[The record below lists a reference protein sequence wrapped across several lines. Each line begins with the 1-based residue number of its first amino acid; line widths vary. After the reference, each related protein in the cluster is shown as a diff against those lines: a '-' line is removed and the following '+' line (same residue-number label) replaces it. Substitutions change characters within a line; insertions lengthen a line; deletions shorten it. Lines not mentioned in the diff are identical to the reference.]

1 MRAALAC
8 LLIAACAGPATD
20 DIDVAGDTA
29 ADAADPSVRAGDTTL
44 SVSRDV
50 ARRGDTFVLRGKT
63 SRTISAGNAFVNDDP
78 YGAFSQISPR
88 VFEVAWQ
95 ADEVRSLADGV
106 DQFVALDFGARHLA
120 ARVVVR
126 PRVGSL
132 TGSSK
137 IYVTAELTPVVVDGL
152 VYYRLA
158 GHTTDANSAVQ
169 FRAGDVEERGVVT
182 RLDDKAFVVDLPAQ
196 RALELTAGQDL
207 EVLAF
212 FPTGGV
218 QKHMTLGLTVKK
230 LGMTTGDAYET
241 WPRPSCTA
249 ALKTCLGG
257 LAGDGGD
264 TGACGDAVHVLAC
277 QGAVGSVID
286 AAAVQ
291 STLATADARI
301 PTLHDDAV
309 GLVGSA
315 RADAWLAGAH
325 DDVAHVLDA
334 ARGRWFAKD
343 AARTR
348 VLAALL
354 EAGIDT
360 AYARPLDLVPAAP
373 VVPGDAAAMRQVAAD
388 AVLAKI
394 ATMDFI
400 DTDFG
405 RTLEGLAHEF
415 RAMHVASIRAF
426 RETIAAEPYPGK
438 PDEDVYV
445 GEWLGTH
452 VEVEVVRAT
461 GAVASTLV
469 ELD

>member
-8 LLIAACAGPATD
+8 LILAACAAPATD
-20 DIDVAGDTA
+20 ELDVAGDTA
-29 ADAADPSVRAGDTTL
+29 ADAADPSVRAGDSTL
-44 SVSRDV
+44 SVARDV
-50 ARRGDTFVLRGKT
+50 ARRGVTFVLRGKT
-63 SRTISAGNAFVNDDP
+63 SRNLTGGNAFVNDDP
-78 YGAFSQISPR
+78 YGAFALVSSR

-95 ADEVRSLADGV
+95 VDEVRPLADGV
-106 DQFVALDFGARHLA
+106 DQFVALDFGTRHLA

-126 PRVGSL
+126 PRLGSV
-132 TGSSK
+132 TGASK

-158 GHTTDANSAVQ
+158 GHTTQANSAVQ
-169 FRAGDVEERGVVT
+169 FRVGDAEERGVVT
-182 RLDDKAFVVDLPAQ
+182 RFDDQAFAIDLPAN

-207 EVLAF
+207 DVLAF

-218 QKHMTLGLTVKK
+218 QKHMTLGLSVKK
-230 LGMTTGDAYET
+230 LGMTTGDAYAT

-249 ALKTCLGG
+249 ALKTCLDV

-277 QGAVGSVID
+277 QGTVGDVID
-286 AAAVQ
+286 AASVQ

-301 PTLHDDAV
+301 QTLHDDAV
-309 GLVGSA
+309 GLVDAA

-325 DDVAHVLDA
+325 DDVAHVLDD
-334 ARGRWFAKD
+334 ARGRWFAKA

-354 EAGIDT
+354 EAGID
-360 AYARPLDLVPAAP
+360 AASAHPLALVPATP

-388 AVLAKI
+388 AVLAQL
-394 ATMDFI
+394 ATMSFI
-400 DTDFG
+400 DSDFG
-405 RTLEGLAHEF
+405 RTLAGLAREF

-426 RETIAAEPYPGK
+426 RETIAAAPYPGE
-438 PDEDVYV
+438 PDEDVYI

-452 VEVEVVRAT
+452 VAVEVVRAT
-461 GAVASTLV
+461 GAVVSTLV